1 MICDRF
7 KKVILVA
14 PDSFPDELPSNLKY
28 VKHISNMRGVF
39 PAIFEYKPEIVI
51 IDCAF
56 AANEL
61 EKVIRRIKFNKFYQ
75 NLKIYCYKNLANEK
89 ADSLLKAI
97 GVDRI
102 IYTGDLSAP
111 EKSKSLFNQLNSVL
125 DRSIFKWVG
134 IANQVS

>member
-7 KKVILVA
+7 KKVMLVA
-14 PDSFPDELPSNLKY
+14 PDNFPDELTSNLKH
-28 VKHISNMRGVF
+28 VKHITNMRGVF

-61 EKVIRRIKFNKFYQ
+61 EKIIRRIKVNKFYE
-75 NLKIYCYKNLANEK
+75 NLKIYCYKSIANEK

-111 EKSKSLFNQLNSVL
+111 EKSKSLFSQINSVL
-125 DRSIFKWVG
+125 DRSLFKWAGTSGQVG
-134 IANQVS
+134 